1 MKRTII
7 ITAVASAAAIVVTVI
22 SGILTRRSLKKRYDA
37 EMDFLRDNI
46 DGLRQF
52 TCKSIDM
59 ISDILSD
66 MDPEMEEYDF
76 EEDNE
81 DE

>member
-37 EMDFLRDNI
+37 EIDSLRDRI
-46 DGLRQF
+46 DGLRRF

-66 MDPEMEEYDF
+66 MDPELEDF
-76 EEDNE
+76 DYEEDSE